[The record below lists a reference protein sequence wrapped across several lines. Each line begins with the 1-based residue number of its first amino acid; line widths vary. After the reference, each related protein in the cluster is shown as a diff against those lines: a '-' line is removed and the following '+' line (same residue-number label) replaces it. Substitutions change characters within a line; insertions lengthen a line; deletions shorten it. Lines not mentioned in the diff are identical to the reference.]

1 MKLTL
6 NLSTSPSP
14 RERYALAWAVPT
26 TVIAL
31 AGLVLLSL
39 LAVRNFREYRSVH
52 RSVLESEQTEA
63 RLRTQEMA
71 LRRDLEQPQLQEVY
85 RQVQFVN
92 ALIDQKQF
100 SLTEL
105 TEKVSKLL
113 PGDVRLTGL
122 ALSRAAKDPV
132 VRFTVAGNDEE
143 AVETFL
149 SRLEDSAD
157 FADVAILNQGFAQ
170 EGAGGGPVNITC
182 VARYVGGRAR

>member
-26 TVIAL
+26 AVIAL

-52 RSVLESEQTEA
+52 RSVLESEQAEA
-63 RLRTQEMA
+63 RLRSQEMA
-71 LRRDLEQPQLQEVY
+71 LRRDLEQPQLRQVY

-122 ALSRAAKDPV
+122 ALSRAARDPV

-170 EGAGGGPVNITC
+170 EGAGHGPVTIAC
-182 VARYVGGRAR
+182 AARYVGGRAR

>member
-6 NLSTSPSP
+6 NLSTAPSP
-14 RERYALAWAVPT
+14 HERYALAWAVPT
-26 TVIAL
+26 AVIAL

-39 LAVRNFREYRSVH
+39 VAVRSFREYRSVH
-52 RSVLESEQTEA
+52 RSVLESERMEA
-63 RLRTQEMA
+63 RLRSQEMA
-71 LRRDLEQPQLQEVY
+71 LRRDLEQPQLREVY

-100 SLTEL
+100 SLSEL

-122 ALSRAAKDPV
+122 ALSRADREPV
-132 VRFTVAGNDEE
+132 VRFTVTGDDEE

-149 SRLEDSAD
+149 SHLEDSAN
-157 FADVAILNQGFAQ
+157 FADVAILNQGFGQ
-170 EGAGGGPVNITC
+170 DGAGRGPVMIVC

>member
-6 NLSTSPSP
+6 NLSTTPSSH
-14 RERYALAWAVPT
+14 ERYALAWAVPT
-26 TVIAL
+26 AVIAL

-39 LAVRNFREYRSVH
+39 LAVRNFREYRSVR

-71 LRRDLEQPQLQEVY
+71 LRRDLEQPQLRQVY
-85 RQVQFVN
+85 RQAQFVN

-122 ALSRAAKDPV
+122 ALSRAEKDRV
-132 VRFTVAGNDEE
+132 VRFSVAGNDEE

-157 FADVAILNQGFAQ
+157 FADVAILNQGFGQ
-170 EGAGGGPVNITC
+170 EGAGHGPVIIAC

>member
-6 NLSTSPSP
+6 NLSTTPSP
-14 RERYALAWAVPT
+14 HERYALAWAVPT
-26 TVIAL
+26 AVIAL

-71 LRRDLEQPQLQEVY
+71 LRRDLEQPQLQQVY

-105 TEKVSKLL
+105 TNKVSKLL

-122 ALSRAAKDPV
+122 ALSRAERDPV

-157 FADVAILNQGFAQ
+157 FADVAILNQGFGQ
-170 EGAGGGPVNITC
+170 EGAGRGPVIITC

>member
-6 NLSTSPSP
+6 NLSTTPSP
-14 RERYALAWAVPT
+14 HERYALAWAIPT
-26 TVIAL
+26 AVIAL

-85 RQVQFVN
+85 RQAQFVN

-113 PGDVRLTGL
+113 PGDVRLTSL
-122 ALSRAAKDPV
+122 AFSRAEKDPV

-157 FADVAILNQGFAQ
+157 FADVAILNQGFGQ
-170 EGAGGGPVNITC
+170 EGAGGGPVIITC
-182 VARYVGGRAR
+182 VARYAGGRAR